1 MNGSNCTR
9 YDFDTVIDR
18 HGSWCTQ
25 WDFVADRFGV
35 MDLLPFTISDM
46 DFVTAPC
53 IRQALM
59 QRLEHGVFGYTRWQH
74 DDFLSACHHW
84 MSSRFHYEPDASTIV
99 YAPSVIYM
107 VSQMLHLW
115 SEAGDEVIIH
125 TPAYD
130 GFYKTIR
137 ASQRHVVEMPLRYE
151 AKAWHCDMS
160 QLEKRL
166 ARPRCKVLL
175 LCSPH
180 NPTGKVWTHEELYQI
195 AALCERHKV
204 KVISDEIHMDM
215 VTGNDTHLPW
225 SKVARDNWALFTSA
239 SKSFNIPALTG
250 AWGIIPS
257 AVDRTAWFNMIKNR
271 DGLSSPSVM
280 AVAAHIAAYREGAP
294 WLDALRRYLRA
305 NLCYLAERLNNSFP
319 ELNWVVPQ
327 ATYLAWI
334 DLSPLN
340 IDADLLQSNLIHE
353 QRIAIMPGATYGE
366 TSKNFL
372 RLNAGCPR
380 RKVDAGVSGLLSA
393 IQTLRS

>member
-1 MNGSNCTR
+1 M
-9 YDFDTVIDR
+9 YDFDIVTDR

-35 MDLLPFTISDM
+35 ANVLPFTISDM

-53 IRQALM
+53 ILQALM
-59 QRLEHGVFGYTRWQH
+59 QRVKHGVFGYSRWQH
-74 DDFLSACHHW
+74 DDFLSACSHW
-84 MSSRFHYEPDASTIV
+84 MSSRFHYRLDPNTLV

-107 VSQMLHLW
+107 VSKMLCLW
-115 SEAGDEVIIH
+115 SDVGDEVIIH

-130 GFYKTIR
+130 GFYKTIH
-137 ASQRHVVEMPLRYE
+137 ASQRHLLEMPLRYE

-180 NPTGKVWTHEELYQI
+180 NPTGKVWAQEELEQI
-195 AALCERHKV
+195 AILCERHNV
-204 KVISDEIHMDM
+204 QVISDEIHMDM
-215 VTGNDTHLPW
+215 VTGNVMHIPW
-225 SKVARDNWALFTSA
+225 ANVARNNWALVTSA
-239 SKSFNIPALTG
+239 SKSFNIPALNG
-250 AWGIIPS
+250 AWGILPS
-257 AVDRTAWFNMIKNR
+257 AIDRTAWFNVMKNR

-280 AVAAHIAAYREGAP
+280 AVAAHIAAYREGAA
-294 WLDALRRYLRA
+294 WLDALRNYLRA
-305 NLCYLAERLNNSFP
+305 NLVYLAERLNNKLP
-319 ELNWVVPQ
+319 ELNWIVPE

-334 DLSPLN
+334 DLSSLN
-340 IDADLLQSNLIHE
+340 INAERLQHNLLHE

-372 RLNAGCPR
+372 RLNVACPR
-380 RKVDAGVSGLLSA
+380 SKVEMGVSGLLAA
-393 IQTLRS
+393 IQTLR